1 MQSFLSATAKR
12 SATGIGIIV
21 CLTAVFA
28 FGLKARVSGQA
39 KISKTSATVQSAAA
53 KTLPVAAKPTTKAA
67 KNSSATAK
75 RSTSEHAAIVQQ
87 YAKLPL
93 SFEPNLGQA
102 KGDTKYLARGEGYS
116 LFLTSNDAVLALSGH
131 ATGAKQ
137 TSATATSSSAT
148 AKRSTGILRMEL
160 VGSNA
165 APNFSALE
173 ELPGKSN
180 YFIGAQANWRPNVP
194 NFAKVA
200 EKNVYPG
207 IDLVYYGTQHQLEY
221 DFNVAPG
228 ADPKAIQI
236 SFEGARKL
244 KVDAAGNLILAM
256 AGGEVK
262 FEKPFAYQMKGD
274 QKQPVTAKFHLGDR
288 KYRVYFAMGDYDPK
302 LPLVI
307 DPILAYST
315 YLGGSDIDGA
325 NAIAVASD
333 NTAFVSG
340 GTFSTDFPT
349 AHALQANA
357 GGGPDFPQ
365 DAFVSKL
372 SADGSTLLYSTYLG
386 GQNEDVAYGIA
397 VDNAGNTY
405 VTGTTDSPDFPVTPN
420 SLGTFC
426 GGDAKCGASFNKAGA
441 IVFNIFVTKLNQ
453 AGSALIYSGF
463 VEAYAN
469 GIGRAITVDANQIAY
484 VTGST
489 SGNIA
494 SDIIP
499 PPVPP
504 PPAFP
509 TTSTAAQTAYG
520 GGATDAVLLKVSAT
534 GTTIQY
540 STYLGGGNEDV
551 GYGVAVDKSGDAY
564 VTGLTYSPDF
574 PLSATPAQGTNLGAG
589 DAFFSEVNTNGSGA
603 SSLLYSSFLG
613 GRGLDQG
620 NGIAIDATGNAY
632 IAGGTSSGGLGGTL
646 DLTPVDCAVAAPTAT
661 CQGDAF
667 VAEFNPALG
676 GAASRVFFTYLGG
689 SLNDSAAGIALDPLG
704 NIYVSGSTVSS
715 DFPVAGAVFQTTY
728 GGGNDD
734 AFVSKIDPTGTTLLY
749 SSYLG
754 GTDTDNA
761 YGIAVDT
768 SGSAY
773 VAGQTCSLDF
783 PVANAEQDSSHGNC
797 DAFVSK
803 VSILS
808 GIALNPAGLVF
819 PAQSLNTTSAAET
832 VTLTNG
838 DSTLTNLSVVLG
850 GTNAGDFAETTT
862 CAAPL
867 APGATCTITATFS
880 PTATGV
886 RKAIITLTDSAP
898 GSPQVINLTGTTSTL
913 TLSASSLN
921 FGSVA
926 AGSTSAPQTIIATND
941 GTSAITFTNISA
953 SGDFS
958 ETDNCTATA
967 LQPTTNCSINV
978 TFQPTGTS
986 ASVGALTLT
995 DNAPGSPQIVILN
1008 GSGFTQNPDF
1018 SIGAVAPSAS
1028 ITAGGTATYT
1038 VVLGSLAGFNQ
1049 PVNMSCS
1056 GLPKGT
1062 ACSFSVNPVTPSSG
1076 GTSVTV
1082 SVSTA
1087 ERTIVPPSGIR
1098 VAPPARMIRNV
1109 NILWASCLSILLL
1122 FGMWTAGTKRG
1133 RRAGATLVLAAG
1145 LILFCVACN
1154 GGGATG
1160 TPAGTPAGTYTISI
1174 DATSGAITHST
1185 PVTLQVK

>member
-1 MQSFLSATAKR
+1 MQSFLSATARR
-12 SATGIGIIV
+12 SAIGIGMIL
-21 CLTAVFA
+21 CLTAVLA
-28 FGLKARVSGQA
+28 FGLKARMHGVGDKLA
-39 KISKTSATVQSAAA
+39 KTSATVVSASVQPAPSQTAKVSPVTSKSAAKPAA
-53 KTLPVAAKPTTKAA
+53 KTG
-67 KNSSATAK
+67 
-75 RSTSEHAAIVQQ
+75 HAAVVQQ

-116 LFLTSNDAVLALSGH
+116 LFLTSNQAVLAMSGH
-131 ATGAKQ
+131 ST
-137 TSATATSSSAT
+137 SAT
-148 AKRSTGILRMEL
+148 AKRSAGILRMEL
-160 VGSNA
+160 VGSNP

-180 YFIGAQANWRPNVP
+180 YFIGPQANWRPNVP

-207 IDLVYYGTQHQLEY
+207 IDLLYYGTQHQLEY

-244 KVDAAGNLILAM
+244 RVDAAGNLILAL

-274 QKQPVTAKFHLGDR
+274 QKEPVTAKFHLGDR
-288 KYRVYFAMGDYDPK
+288 KYRVYFAVDKYDTTRE
-302 LPLVI
+302 LVI

-333 NTAFVSG
+333 NTAFIAG
-340 GTFSTDFPT
+340 GTFSLDFPV
-349 AHALQANA
+349 AHPLQKND
-357 GGGPDFPQ
+357 GGSSDFPQ
-365 DAFVSKL
+365 DAFVAKI
-372 SADGSTLLYSTYLG
+372 SADGSTLLYATYLG
-386 GQNEDVAYGIA
+386 GEFEEIAHGIA
-397 VDNAGNTY
+397 VDSAGDAY
-405 VTGTTDSPDFPVTPN
+405 VAGQTDSADFPVTIDAAN
-420 SLGTFC
+420 VSC
-426 GGDAKCGASFNKAGA
+426 GGDGQCGASFNPGGL
-441 IVFNIFVTKLNQ
+441 IVTNGFLTKLNP
-453 AGSALIYSGF
+453 AGSAIVYSTFIGF
-463 VEAYAN
+463 YENVIAYAV
-469 GIGRAITVDANQIAY
+469 AVDQNQNAY
-484 VTGST
+484 VVGST
-489 SGNIA
+489 TDNIA
-494 SDIIP
+494 PTVTIT
-499 PPVPP
+499 
-504 PPAFP
+504 PPATGPPDFP
-509 TTSTAAQTAYG
+509 ISDGVGYAG
-520 GGATDAVLLKVSAT
+520 GVTDAFLMKINST
-534 GTTIQY
+534 GNSILY
-540 STYLGGGNEDV
+540 STYVGGFAEDAA
-551 GYGVAVDKSGDAY
+551 YGVAVDKTNGNAF
-564 VTGLTYSPDF
+564 VTGLT
-574 PLSATPAQGTNLGAG
+574 LSSNYPTSAGAFQPTFGGAG
-589 DAFFSEVNTNGSGA
+589 DAFFTEFNTNIQAPNSR
-603 SSLLYSSFLG
+603 LYSTFLG
-613 GRGLDQG
+613 GPGLDQG
-620 NGIAIDATGNAY
+620 NGIALDAADNAY
-632 IAGGTSSGGLGGTL
+632 IAGGTSSTGLGPSLG
-646 DLTPVDCAVAAPTAT
+646 PADCAPVGLTT

-667 VAEFNPALG
+667 VAEFNPTLA

-689 SLNDSAAGIALDPLG
+689 SLNDSAAGVALDPLG
-704 NIYVSGSTVSS
+704 EIFVTGSTVSP

-734 AFVSKIDPTGTTLLY
+734 AFVSKIDPTGATLLY

-768 SGSAY
+768 AGSAY
-773 VAGQTCSLDF
+773 VGGQTCSFDF
-783 PVANAEQDSSHGNC
+783 PVANAEQVSSHGNC

-819 PAQSLNTTSAAET
+819 PAQSLNTTSAAES

-838 DSTLTNLSVVLG
+838 DSTLTSLSIALG

-867 APGATCTITATFS
+867 AAGATCTITATFS

-886 RKAIITLTDSAP
+886 RKATITLTDSAP

-941 GTSAITFTNISA
+941 GTSPITFTSISA

-967 LQPTTNCSINV
+967 LQPSTNCSINV
-978 TFQPTGTS
+978 TFKPTGTS

-1008 GSGFTQNPDF
+1008 GSGFTQTQDF
-1018 SIGAVAPSAS
+1018 SIGSVSPSAS

-1038 VVLGSLAGFNQ
+1038 VVLSSIAGFNQ

-1062 ACSFSVNPVTPSSG
+1062 ACSFSANPVTPTSG

-1087 ERTIVPPSGIR
+1087 ERTMVPPSGIR
-1098 VAPPARMIRNV
+1098 VAPPARMIRNI
-1109 NILWASCLSILLL
+1109 NLLWASCLSILLL
-1122 FGMWTAGTKRG
+1122 FGMWTAGTKQG
-1133 RRAGATLVLAAG
+1133 RRAGATLVFAAG

-1154 GGGATG
+1154 GGGSTG

-1174 DATSGAITHST
+1174 DATTASGTITHST
-1185 PVTLQVK
+1185 PVSLQVR